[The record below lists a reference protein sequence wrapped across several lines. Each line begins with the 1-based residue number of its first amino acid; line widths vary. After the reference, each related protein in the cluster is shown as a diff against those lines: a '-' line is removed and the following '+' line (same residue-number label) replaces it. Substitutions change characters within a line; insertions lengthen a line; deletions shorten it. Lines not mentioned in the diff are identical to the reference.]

1 LPLLVRQVRDT
12 NHQLGLGS
20 GWLTAYALLESPIRL
35 RIRSNPHFHA
45 PAPNQ
50 PLILIGNGTGIAGL
64 RAHIAWRA
72 QAGTKNWLFFGERK
86 STCDYFFAEDIK
98 SWQQQG
104 VLTRLD
110 VVFSRDASTNQP
122 RYVQDLLPQYAA
134 EIRAWITAGAAIYI
148 CGSLRGMAQGVDD
161 CLKQILGELLLETL
175 SDQGR
180 YRRDVY

>member
-1 LPLLVRQVRDT
+1 
-12 NHQLGLGS
+12 
-20 GWLTAYALLESPIRL
+20 
-35 RIRSNPHFHA
+35 
-45 PAPNQ
+45 
-50 PLILIGNGTGIAGL
+50 
-64 RAHIAWRA
+64 
-72 QAGTKNWLFFGERK
+72 
-86 STCDYFFAEDIK
+86 
-98 SWQQQG
+98 

-161 CLKQILGELLLETL
+161 CLKQILGEQLLETL